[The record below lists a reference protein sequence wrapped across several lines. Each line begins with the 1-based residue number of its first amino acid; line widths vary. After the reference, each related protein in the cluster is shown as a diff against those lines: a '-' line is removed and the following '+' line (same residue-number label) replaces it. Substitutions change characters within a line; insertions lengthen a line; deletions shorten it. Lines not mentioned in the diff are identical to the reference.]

1 MDTQRR
7 TIDIP
12 YVTCMYVSSEH
23 RRSHDDP
30 GATVTIVY
38 GSGTDRVYP
47 TSTATAEVAAA
58 VAEAV
63 KAKAAKATVL
73 YLCC

>member
-1 MDTQRR
+1 
-7 TIDIP
+7 
-12 YVTCMYVSSEH
+12 MYVSSEH
-23 RRSHDDP
+23 RRSHDP

-58 VAEAV
+58 VAGAV